1 MKSNPRVKG
10 RSFNLRMR
18 LAIVFAVLGLCSIS
32 LIGRATYV
40 QLINNGFYQRQ
51 GQARYLRDLPIATTR
66 GTIVDRNDEP
76 LAVSTPVISI
86 WANPQEVLDHPEQL
100 PRLSQSLVIGE
111 ADLKARLTAKSHKEF
126 VYLKRRINPDVGQRL
141 IDQHFQGLYVQ
152 QEFRRFYPQGET
164 LAHILGFTNIDD
176 HGQEGFE
183 LAFDRV
189 LRGQLGSQR
198 VVRDAGGEI
207 VENIELIRPAV
218 AGRDMKIS
226 IDRRIQYLAYA
237 QLQKGIIEN
246 QASGGSAV
254 VMDVNTGEILA
265 MVNLPTYNPNA
276 LADSIVAVRRN
287 RAVTDLVEPGSTM
300 KPLTIA
306 AALSAGVIQKE
317 TLIDTN
323 PGYITLGRYTIHDV
337 PRNNGVLDVTGVIT
351 HSSNVGAAKIGAKIS
366 DQFFYNTIRLF
377 GYGSAPGSLFP
388 GEAAGVVPMPAHWS
402 ATSKLTMSYGYGL
415 SVSPLQIARAYA
427 ALGNGGKLVT
437 PTFLKDQ
444 CQASQQIISPKIAH
458 DIVKMMETV
467 VTDGGAKQASIL
479 GYRVAGK
486 TGTARKIGLHGY
498 ERNHYNSL
506 FVGLVPATKP
516 RYVAV
521 VEIEDPQARF
531 YYGGLVA
538 APVFQ
543 HIMEGTLRLMNV
555 PMDDPAMLL
564 ASMKQHPN
572 HPSQS
577 VSTVNA
583 PGLINKSVEK
593 ITARLPSIEP
603 GKTINPAREKS
614 ND

>member
-1 MKSNPRVKG
+1 MKSYARVKG
-10 RSFNLRMR
+10 QSLNLRMR
-18 LAIVFAVLGLCSIS
+18 VVIVCIVLGLCSVS
-32 LIGRATYV
+32 LIGRATYI

-66 GTIVDRNDEP
+66 GTIADRNNEP

-100 PRLSQSLVIGE
+100 ARLSQSLKMAE
-111 ADLKARLTAKSHKEF
+111 ADLKARLTEKSHKEF
-126 VYLKRRINPDVGQRL
+126 VYLKRRINPDLGQRL

-164 LAHILGFTNIDD
+164 LAHVLGFTNIDD

-189 LRGQLGSQR
+189 LRGQPGSQR
-198 VVRDAGGEI
+198 VVRDAGGKI
-207 VENIELIRPAV
+207 VENVNLIRSAV
-218 AGRDMKIS
+218 AGRDMTIT
-226 IDRRIQYLAYA
+226 IDRRVQYLAYE
-237 QLQKGIIEN
+237 QLQKGLIEN

-265 MVNLPTYNPNA
+265 MVNLPSYNPNA
-276 LADSIVAVRRN
+276 LTDSLVAVRRN

-306 AALSAGVIQKE
+306 AALSAGVIQKD

-351 HSSNVGAAKIGAKIS
+351 HSSNVGAAKIVAKIS

-377 GYGSAPGSLFP
+377 GYGRVPGSLFP
-388 GEAAGVVPMPAHWS
+388 GEAAGVVPTPAHWS
-402 ATSKLTMSYGYGL
+402 ATSKSTMSYGYGL

-444 CQASQQIISPKIAH
+444 CQVSQQIISTKIAD

-486 TGTARKIGLHGY
+486 TGTARKIGPHGY

-506 FVGLVPATKP
+506 FVGLVPASKP

-521 VEIEDPQARF
+521 IEIEDPQARF

-543 HIMEGTLRLMNV
+543 HIMAGTLRLMNV
-555 PMDDPAMLL
+555 PMDDLATLL
-564 ASMKQHPN
+564 ASVKQHPN
-572 HPSQS
+572 HRSQA
-577 VSTVNA
+577 VSTIAA
-583 PGLINKSVEK
+583 PGQVTTRIDE
-593 ITARLPSIEP
+593 ITAHLPRVGPAE
-603 GKTINPAREKS
+603 TIKS
-614 ND
+614 SQEIQQ